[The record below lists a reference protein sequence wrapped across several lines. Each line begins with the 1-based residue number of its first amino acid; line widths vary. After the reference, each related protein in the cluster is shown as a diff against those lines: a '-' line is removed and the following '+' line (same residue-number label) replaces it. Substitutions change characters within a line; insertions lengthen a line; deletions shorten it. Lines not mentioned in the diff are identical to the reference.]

1 MLKFP
6 SFYPIPLEIHYGN
19 SVMAM
24 GPKVAVKFAF
34 ENPGQLN
41 QRLYIARMME

>member
-1 MLKFP
+1 
-6 SFYPIPLEIHYGN
+6 
-19 SVMAM
+19 MAM

-41 QRLYIARMME
+41 QILYITYMIENLATSDIL